1 MDRDFGVEI
10 DFLKEELEQM
20 RKLVASGG
28 LLPKTKIKTPK
39 DGKEVLTA
47 EGNEQLN
54 AIRDQLLAYTDEQH
68 ETGAIAYTGTFCS
81 GDGDAA
87 SQSIWASVAQTD
99 YLLTLNDNRMVEK
112 VLASVGNTQR
122 LSILLALLKKPMT
135 VNQLIE
141 ALGFNSTGQVYHHLK
156 SLVSADIVKEEKGV
170 YGVIPHRVQGLI
182 MLLAGVW
189 DLIDARYTSGT
200 WEEQS

>member
-1 MDRDFGVEI
+1 MERDLAAEI
-10 DFLKEELEQM
+10 DSLKEELRQI
-20 RKLVASGG
+20 RKTVLTGH
-28 LLPKTKIKTPK
+28 LPRAKTKTPK
-39 DGKEVLTA
+39 GGKEVLTA
-47 EGNEQLN
+47 EGHEQLN
-54 AIRDQLLAYTDEQH
+54 DLRDQLIAYTEEHQ

-81 GDGDAA
+81 GEEE
-87 SQSIWASVAQTD
+87 STMQSIWVSAVQTD

-112 VLASVGNTQR
+112 VLASVGNSQR

-156 SLVSADIVKEEKGV
+156 SLISADIVKEEKGV
-170 YGVIPHRVQGLI
+170 YRVIPHRVQGLI

-189 DLIDARYTSGT
+189 DLIDARYTSGA